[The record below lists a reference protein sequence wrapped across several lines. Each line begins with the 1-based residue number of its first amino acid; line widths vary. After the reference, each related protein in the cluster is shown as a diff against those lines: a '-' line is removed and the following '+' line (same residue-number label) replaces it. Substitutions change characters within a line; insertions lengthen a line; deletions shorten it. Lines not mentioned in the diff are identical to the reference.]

1 MSIDTATGK
10 EAPAEISSERV
21 KDIFSSIAKKYERFN
36 AVSSFG
42 AYKSWL
48 AGMMRQAPI
57 EPTDDV
63 LDIAGGT
70 GDVTFTVARA
80 KHPRHIQCT
89 DLVNEML
96 DVARAHYADGAACGV
111 PVDFEVVDAQNIPY
125 ADASYD
131 ALTMAYGIRNM
142 PDRPRALS
150 EMFRVLKP
158 GGHLV
163 CLEFSTPPNA
173 VWRALYNFYLKHL
186 IPFWGGL
193 ITGDKAGFVYRSSM
207 RGPRFISAGARCP
220 CKAPLKAAPFR
231 LSGLSERHRPQRT
244 VRTGQLAQP
253 DFYLPPSRLLSLQWS
268 ESFSSRLMSSALSS
282 SERTENSCSLYFVRS
297 REQRRASFLPSSES
311 ETITERR
318 SFSLGVRSTRPARS
332 RRAIC
337 SESVAARTF
346 MTSASSRWLTGP
358 VFNNADRV
366 PERPPDRFP
375 RWTATCAQ

>member
-150 EMFRVLKP
+150 EMLRVLKP

-186 IPFWGGL
+186 IPFWARPYHRGQGEGFVYLSKSIKAFPNQEGL
-193 ITGDKAGFVYRSSM
+193 AKMMREAGFVDVTWKNYT
-207 RGPRFISAGARCP
+207 GGI
-220 CKAPLKAAPFR
+220 AAV
-231 LSGLSERHRPQRT
+231 H
-244 VRTGQLAQP
+244 
-253 DFYLPPSRLLSLQWS
+253 
-268 ESFSSRLMSSALSS
+268 
-282 SERTENSCSLYFVRS
+282 
-297 REQRRASFLPSSES
+297 
-311 ETITERR
+311 
-318 SFSLGVRSTRPARS
+318 
-332 RRAIC
+332 
-337 SESVAARTF
+337 VAKK
-346 MTSASSRWLTGP
+346 
-358 VFNNADRV
+358 
-366 PERPPDRFP
+366 PE
-375 RWTATCAQ
+375 